1 MFVCNFKING
11 SKFIKYIVS
20 FLCII
25 ILILCSIAIYK
36 IFGNAVSNNQET
48 DALKKGSICEI
59 DSKNYTNVLNEVH
72 NNLSLYEGQKIKFT
86 GFVYRIYDF
95 SENQFVLGRNM
106 IISSDF
112 QTVVVG
118 FLCNSS
124 NAKDFADNQ
133 WVEIE
138 GEITK
143 GDYHGEIPVIKII
156 SIKKIDTPNDEY
168 VYPPDENFIPTS
180 TIL

>member
-1 MFVCNFKING
+1 MFIYNLKLNG
-11 SKFIKYIVS
+11 SKLLRYIVV

-25 ILILCSIAIYK
+25 ILILCSVAIYK
-36 IFGNAVSNNQET
+36 IFGNAFFRERVT
-48 DALKKGSICEI
+48 DDLKKGTVNEI
-59 DSKNYTNVLNEVH
+59 DARNYTNILDEVH
-72 NNLSLYEGQKIKFT
+72 NNLDLYVGQKIKFS

-95 SENQFVLGRNM
+95 SDEQFVLGRNM

-118 FLCNSS
+118 FLCKS
-124 NAKDFADNQ
+124 NLSKNFADNC

-143 GDYHGEIPVIKII
+143 GDYHGEIPVINVTSMKQ
-156 SIKKIDTPNDEY
+156 IDTPNDEY
-168 VYPPDENFIPTS
+168 VYPPDDTYIPTS
-180 TIL
+180 TVL

>member
-1 MFVCNFKING
+1 MFVCNFKIN
-11 SKFIKYIVS
+11 SNKFIKYFVAC
-20 FLCII
+20 LCLI
-25 ILILCSIAIYK
+25 ILIICGISIYK
-36 IFGNAVSNNQET
+36 IFGNAISNNRTT
-48 DALKKGSICEI
+48 DTLKKGAICEI

-72 NNLSLYEGQKIKFT
+72 NNLDIYAGQKIKFS

-95 SENQFVLGRNM
+95 SDEQFVLGRNM

-118 FLCNSS
+118 FLCNSK
-124 NAKDFADNQ
+124 NAKDFKDNE

-143 GDYHGEIPVIKII
+143 GNYHGEIPVIKVTD
-156 SIKKIDTPNDEY
+156 IKKINAPNDEY

-180 TIL
+180 VIL